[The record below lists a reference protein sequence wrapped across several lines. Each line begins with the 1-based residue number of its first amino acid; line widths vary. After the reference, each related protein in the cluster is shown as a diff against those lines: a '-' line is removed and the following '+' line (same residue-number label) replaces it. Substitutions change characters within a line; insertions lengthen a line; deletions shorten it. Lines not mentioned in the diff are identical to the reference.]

1 MPPRRMSP
9 AAIVLAKHGVS
20 QKKIAEICGWTQQ
33 HVSRQLGCD
42 YPYPQPAL
50 IEAVRKTAGA
60 DAAEELVEI
69 LGLVSA

>member
-9 AAIVLAKHGVS
+9 AAIVLAKNGVP
-20 QKKIAEICGWTQQ
+20 QKRIAEICGWSQQ
-33 HVSRQLGCD
+33 HVSRQLGGD

-50 IEAVRKTAGA
+50 IEAVRETAGVE
-60 DAAEELVEI
+60 AAEELVEI